1 MIQQHLYHIPTYN
14 CKTIHDTTLF
24 THYIDMSVTIHHVV
38 FYFNIMF
45 TNSEEK
51 YNHSSNLLVIHILI
65 ILIRTT
71 ILHFKE
77 HDLIFPWDVCV
88 VHDKCAIL

>member
-1 MIQQHLYHIPTYN
+1 
-14 CKTIHDTTLF
+14 
-24 THYIDMSVTIHHVV
+24 MSVTIHHVG

-51 YNHSSNLLVIHILI
+51 NSHSSNLLVIHILI
-65 ILIRTT
+65 TLIRTT

-77 HDLIFPWDVCV
+77 HDLISRCISMG
-88 VHDKCAIL
+88 CLCCT

>member
-1 MIQQHLYHIPTYN
+1 
-14 CKTIHDTTLF
+14 
-24 THYIDMSVTIHHVV
+24 MSLTVNYVV

-51 YNHSSNLLVIHILI
+51 NSHSSNLLVIHILI
-65 ILIRTT
+65 TLNRTT

-77 HDLIFPWDVCV
+77 HDIISRFITYLVKIKAFLYD
-88 VHDKCAIL
+88 